1 MTDKL
6 NLQELV
12 RRAFQSEIDMGVGEA
27 IINKQSDRMQADILV
42 DSNSAVSE
50 SFGSLEEHFNQIC
63 NCQKCALGKSRNKF
77 VYGIG
82 NPNADIL
89 FIGEAPGANED
100 LQGEPFVG
108 RAGELLDKILAAIQ
122 LSRQTVYIANILKC
136 RPPGNR
142 DPLPEE
148 RELCFPYL
156 YKQINLIKPK
166 FICTLGLVASQEL
179 LQTKEPLGRL
189 RKNWQNFRGI
199 PVLVTYHPAALLRF
213 PKYKRDTWEDMK
225 KLKARYESMR

>member
-1 MTDKL
+1 
-6 NLQELV
+6 
-12 RRAFQSEIDMGVGEA
+12 MGVGEA

-42 DSNSAVSE
+42 DNNSAVSE
-50 SFGSLEEHFNQIC
+50 DFSSLEEHFNQIC
-63 NCQKCALGKSRNKF
+63 NCQKCSLGKSRNKF

-100 LQGEPFVG
+100 LKGEPFVG

-156 YKQINLIKPK
+156 YKQIDLIKPK

-189 RKNWQNFRGI
+189 RKNWQNFRDI

>member
-1 MTDKL
+1 MTENL

-42 DSNSAVSE
+42 DNNSAVSE
-50 SFGSLEEHFNQIC
+50 DFSSLEEHFNQIC
-63 NCQKCALGKSRNKF
+63 NCQKCSLGKSRNKF

-100 LQGEPFVG
+100 LKGEPFVG

-156 YKQINLIKPK
+156 YKQIDLIKPK

-189 RKNWQNFRGI
+189 RKNWQNFRDI

>member
-1 MTDKL
+1 MNDKL

-27 IINKQSDRMQADILV
+27 IINKQSSNKQVENPDSSGQNVEDSITSLAD
-42 DSNSAVSE
+42 
-50 SFGSLEEHFNQIC
+50 HFVAIS
-63 NCQKCALGKSRNKF
+63 NCQKCSLGASRNKF
-77 VYGIG
+77 VYGVG
-82 NPNADIL
+82 NPNAEVL

-122 LSRQTVYIANILKC
+122 LNRQTVYIANILKC
-136 RPPGNR
+136 RPPDNR

-156 YKQINLIKPK
+156 YKQIEIIKPK
-166 FICTLGLVASQEL
+166 LICTLGLVASQEL
-179 LQTKEPLGRL
+179 LKTTTSLGQL
-189 RKNWQNFRGI
+189 RKNWQDFRGI
-199 PVLVTYHPAALLRF
+199 QVMVTYHPAALLRF

-225 KLKARYESMR
+225 KLKSRIESMR

>member
-27 IINKQSDRMQADILV
+27 IINKQSDRMQPAAVLEENQ
-42 DSNSAVSE
+42 NSSE
-50 SFGSLEEHFNQIC
+50 SVVTLEEHRASIC
-63 NCQKCALGKSRNKF
+63 DCQKCSLGKSRNKF
-77 VYGIG
+77 VYGAG

-100 LQGEPFVG
+100 RIGEPFVG

-122 LSRQTVYIANILKC
+122 LDRKTVFIANILKC
-136 RPPGNR
+136 RPPDNR
-142 DPLPEE
+142 NPLPEE

-156 YKQINLIKPK
+156 YEQIDIIKPK
-166 FICTLGLVASQEL
+166 LICTLGLVSSQAL
-179 LQTKEPLGRL
+179 LQTTDSLGKL

-199 PVLVTYHPAALLRF
+199 PVMVTYHPAALLRF

-225 KLKARYESMR
+225 KLKARYESLR